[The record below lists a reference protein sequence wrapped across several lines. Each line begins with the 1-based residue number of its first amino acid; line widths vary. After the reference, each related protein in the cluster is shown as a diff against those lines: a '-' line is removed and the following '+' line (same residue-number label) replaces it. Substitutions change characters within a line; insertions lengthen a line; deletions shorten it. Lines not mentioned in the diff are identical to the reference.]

1 MKNLDLKISGMS
13 CDACV
18 SHVSK
23 ALKSVAG
30 VASVRVDL
38 ASASAH
44 IEGSDLDADKL
55 IAAVE
60 EEGYGAQSA

>member
-1 MKNLDLKISGMS
+1 MENLNLKISGMS

-23 ALKSVAG
+23 ALQSVAG
-30 VASVRVDL
+30 VANVSVDL

-44 IEGSDLDADKL
+44 IEGKDLDADKL

-60 EEGYGAQSA
+60 EEGYEAQNT